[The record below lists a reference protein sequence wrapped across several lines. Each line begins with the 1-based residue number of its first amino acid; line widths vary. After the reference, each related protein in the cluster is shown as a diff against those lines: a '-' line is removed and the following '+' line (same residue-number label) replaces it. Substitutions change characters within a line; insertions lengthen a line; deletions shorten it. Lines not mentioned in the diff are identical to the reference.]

1 VAVAAVAFAAIGTL
15 SVLSLQNPTSS
26 RAPVPAPTAKLK
38 WQQLL
43 WLALFWIP
51 CVCLFSAPSF
61 LYGAASTLNADNTLG
76 LGAFALNFLHQA
88 GGVLLFIGVRA
99 TLTLLYPTAAELT
112 IPFSP
117 QSMPT
122 WRPPQQ
128 GKLSNG

>member
-1 VAVAAVAFAAIGTL
+1 MAVAAVAFAAIGTL

-38 WQQLL
+38 WGQLL
-43 WLALFWIP
+43 LLGLFWIP

-88 GGVLLFIGVRA
+88 GGVLLFTGVRA
-99 TLTLLYPTAAELT
+99 SLCYPTAAELT

-122 WRPPQQ
+122 WRHPQQ
-128 GKLSNG
+128 GKLYNG